1 MISYQRHHQID
12 QAAWDRRLAAS
23 ANSAWYGSTTALN
36 AAAPGWDALVDEET
50 GAQMPLPW
58 RLKFGVR
65 YLYQPFLLQ
74 HLGPYAPGQDQDL
87 AAQFL
92 RAVPRRFRYADI
104 QVAATEVPT
113 LKHWHVDARINH
125 LLHLNGT
132 LEELRAGYSENHRRS
147 VKKAAK
153 LGLQVRAEVSGA
165 EVAEVIAESE
175 QFRNWGV
182 GPEGRMALHK
192 ALAATERDGTGFGHI
207 IRSDQG
213 PLAVG
218 WFVRH
223 GPRILFLKGLGTD
236 AGRELRAMHALIDH
250 VVEEFAGTGLILD
263 LAGGNDPQLARFY
276 AGFGAQ
282 REVYLRALMNRLPPV
297 VRLLKP

>member
-1 MISYQRHHQID
+1 M
-12 QAAWDRRLAAS
+12 ATW
-23 ANSAWYGSTTALN
+23 ANSSWYGTTTALN

-58 RLKFGVR
+58 RRKFGVH

-74 HLGPYAPGQDQDL
+74 HLGPFGPVAGRDL

-92 RAVPRRFRYADI
+92 RAVPVRFRYAEI
-104 QVAATEVPT
+104 QVAATEVPSMDYWRT
-113 LKHWHVDARINH
+113 ETRTNH
-125 LLHLNGT
+125 FLHLQGT
-132 LEELRAGYSENHRRS
+132 LDELRAGYSENHRRS

-153 LGLQVRAEVSGA
+153 LGLHVVTEDSGV
-165 EVAEVIAESE
+165 EVAEVVEGSE
-175 QFRNWGV
+175 QFRRWGV
-182 GPEGRMALHK
+182 GPEGSMALRK
-192 ALAATERDGTGFGHI
+192 ALAATAQAGTGFGRI
-207 IRSDQG
+207 VRSAQG

-250 VVEEFAGTGLILD
+250 VVGEFAGTGLVLD

-276 AGFGAQ
+276 AGFGAG
-282 REVYLRALMNRLPPV
+282 REFYLRALMNRLPPV